1 MNELFELFLRF
12 FVKIF
17 RVLGFLFE
25 VMLQDVLMWLFDLL
39 FKKYRWLGMLL
50 VITWLIV
57 VCWLF
62 WQYQYKH

>member
-62 WQYQYKH
+62 WQYRYKY

>member
-62 WQYQYKH
+62 WQYRYKH

>member
-25 VMLQDVLMWLFDLL
+25 VMLQDVLMWLFDFLY
-39 FKKYRWLGMLL
+39 KKHRWLGMLL

-62 WQYQYKH
+62 WQYRYKH